1 MVSSTF
7 REAAY
12 ASQTD
17 EVIIALVTFTSDQL
31 AAPILVASDP
41 YELLPSAGVRGVVSN
56 GDEYIYLP
64 FEIYLPQD
72 DEGGATKA
80 RIRVDNVDRQMVAA
94 ARSVTKP
101 INVKMQIV
109 LSSDVDL
116 VEMEFDNFQLSNV
129 NYDAYAIEGDLTLNF
144 WNLEPFPSGRFT
156 PSNFPGLF

>member
-1 MVSSTF
+1 MVSSSF
-7 REAAY
+7 KEAAY

-17 EVIIALVTFTSDQL
+17 EVIIALVTFSSDQL
-31 AAPILVASDP
+31 AAPILITTDP
-41 YELLPSAGVRGVVSN
+41 YEMLPLANVRGVVSN

-72 DEGGATKA
+72 DESGVTKA
-80 RIRVDNVDRQMVAA
+80 RIRVDNVDRRMVAA
-94 ARSVTKP
+94 VRSVTKP
-101 INVKMQIV
+101 INIKIQIV
-109 LSSDVDL
+109 LSSNVDL

-129 NYDAYAIEGDLTLNF
+129 NYDAYSIEGDLTLNF